1 MKKDSI
7 IGKGLAFDDVLL
19 MPGYADF
26 VREDVDIS
34 SRLTKNIRLK
44 SPFASAPMDTV
55 TGSDLAIALSKA
67 GGIGILHRNLRVADQ
82 AEAVARVK
90 AAGQLVGAA
99 TGIAEGFKERIAAL
113 VKAGVDVI
121 CLDAA
126 HGYTK
131 PMIDAIKYVKETYA
145 TTDVIAGNVATYEG
159 AKALAEAGADALRV
173 GMGPGAICTTRII
186 SGMGMPQFTAITE
199 TVRAAQQYNVPVIA
213 DGGIK
218 YSGDIVKAFG
228 AGAETVMMGGLFAAT
243 AEAPGT
249 VVELTPDQVP
259 EKFRKIHLSSYK
271 FKTYRGM
278 GSVGAMQQGATTKA
292 EDEFHGKSFDGQV
305 LVAEGVES
313 LVPLKGTVQEVCD
326 QLIGGIRSGLFYV
339 GAKSLTDLQKVAAFI
354 QLTQASLLESHPH
367 DVVVTNP
374 GQNY

>member
-1 MKKDSI
+1 MKKYTVI
-7 IGKGLAFDDVLL
+7 EKGFAFDDVLL

-44 SPFASAPMDTV
+44 SPLVSAPMDTV
-55 TGSDLAIALSKA
+55 TGSELAIALGKA
-67 GGIGILHRNLRVADQ
+67 GGIGILHRNLRVAEQ
-82 AEAVARVK
+82 AEEVARVK

-99 TGIAEGFKERIAAL
+99 TGIAEGFKERVAAL
-113 VKAGVDVI
+113 VEAGVDVI

-131 PMIDAIKYVKETYA
+131 PMIDAIRYVKETYS
-145 TTDVIAGNVATYEG
+145 TVDVIAGNVATYDG
-159 AKALAEAGADALRV
+159 AKALSEAGADGLRV

-199 TVRAAQQYNVPVIA
+199 TVRAAKQYDVPVIA

-218 YSGDIVKAFG
+218 YSGDIVKALG

-243 AEAPGT
+243 VEAPGT

-259 EKFRKIHLSSYK
+259 EQFRKINLSSYK

-278 GSVGAMQQGATTKA
+278 GSVGAMRQGASTKA

-313 LVPLKGTVQEVCD
+313 LVPVKGRVQEVCD
-326 QLIGGIRSGLFYV
+326 QAIGGIRSGLFYV
-339 GAKSLTDLQKVAAFI
+339 GAKSVTELQEMATFI
-354 QLTQASLLESHPH
+354 QLTQASLAESHPH
-367 DVVVTNP
+367 DVVVTNG

>member
-1 MKKDSI
+1 
-7 IGKGLAFDDVLL
+7 

-26 VREDVDIS
+26 IREDVDIS
-34 SRLTKNIRLK
+34 TRLTKNIRLEA
-44 SPFASAPMDTV
+44 PFVSAPMDTV
-55 TGSDLAIALSKA
+55 TGSELAIALGKA
-67 GGIGILHRNLRVADQ
+67 GGIGIIHRNLRVAEQ
-82 AEAVARVK
+82 AEEVAKVK

-99 TGIAEGFKERIAAL
+99 TGIADGFKERAAAL
-113 VKAGVDVI
+113 VEAGVDVI

-126 HGYTK
+126 HGYTRA
-131 PMIDAIKYVKETYA
+131 MIDAIKFMKETYA
-145 TTDVIAGNVATYEG
+145 TIDVIAGNVATYDG
-159 AKALAEAGADALRV
+159 AKALAEAGADGLRV

-186 SGMGMPQFTAITE
+186 SGMGMPQFSAITE
-199 TVRAAQQYNVPVIA
+199 TVRAAKQYDVPVIA

-218 YSGDIVKAFG
+218 YSGDMVKALG

-259 EKFRKIHLSSYK
+259 EQFRKIHLSSYK

-278 GSVGAMQQGATTKA
+278 GSVGAMQQGASTKA

-313 LVPLKGTVQEVCD
+313 LVPLKGTVQDVCD
-326 QLIGGIRSGLFYV
+326 QAVGGIRSGLFYV
-339 GAKSLTDLQKVAAFI
+339 GAKDVAALQATATFI
-354 QLTQASLLESHPH
+354 QLTQASLAESHPH

-374 GQNY
+374 GLNY